1 MSIGYFGRSEQEELD
16 ELMSMTWVLPC
27 EGYPVIT
34 KIREP
39 EMKKMLFFQSEMID
53 LFSFWTFVL

>member
-1 MSIGYFGRSEQEELD
+1 MSIGQPGRSEQEELD
-16 ELMSMTWVLPC
+16 ELMSMTWVLPD

-39 EMKKMLFFQSEMID
+39 EMKKMHFFSVTD
-53 LFSFWTFVL
+53 Y

>member
-1 MSIGYFGRSEQEELD
+1 MSIGQRGRSEQEELD

-39 EMKKMLFFQSEMID
+39 EMEKNTFFSVAD
-53 LFSFWTFVL
+53 Y

>member
-16 ELMSMTWVLPC
+16 ELMSMTWVLPYKGC
-27 EGYPVIT
+27 PVIT

-39 EMKKMLFFQSEMID
+39 EMEKIHFFQSQIID